1 MLNPIGHRE
10 VLLEWVAQQKVEL
23 DLAFSVHIPN
33 AMRFRENG
41 WDEVWL
47 AGKLKPYFA
56 TLDRLVMKS
65 YAPAIQRVV
74 VLHHSHSVGWH
85 AHFQM
90 ATPPTWSQP
99 DLAAL
104 AYRQWRRTLGAYR
117 HCAFEQ
123 QMLWSEPVEAGHMPY
138 MLGHLSIDRV
148 DWENTH
154 FTSPVQLGQRMAL
167 RCQQR
172 CIPKIPDRR

>member
-1 MLNPIGHRE
+1 MLSPLVHKE
-10 VLLEWVAQQKVEL
+10 TLLEWVSRQGVTL
-23 DLAFSVHIPN
+23 DLAFCVHISN

-41 WDEVWL
+41 WDDIWL
-47 AGKLKPYFA
+47 SGKLKPYFA

-65 YAPAIQRVV
+65 YTPAIQRVV
-74 VLHHSHSVGWH
+74 VLHYAHSVGWH

-90 ATPPTWSQP
+90 ATPPTWSQE
-99 DLAAL
+99 DLAGL
-104 AYRQWRRTLGAYR
+104 AHRQWRRTLGAFR
-117 HCAFEQ
+117 HCPFELQ
-123 QMLWSEPVEAGHMPY
+123 ALWSEPVIDAHMPY

-154 FTSPVQLGQRMAL
+154 FTSPVRLDPRIAL

-172 CIPKIPDRR
+172 CIPEIPDRK